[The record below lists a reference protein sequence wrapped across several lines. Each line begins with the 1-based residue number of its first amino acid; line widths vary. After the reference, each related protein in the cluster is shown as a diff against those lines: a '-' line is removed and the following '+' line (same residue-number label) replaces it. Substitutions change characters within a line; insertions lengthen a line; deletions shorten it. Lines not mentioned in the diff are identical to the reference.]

1 MEEIPNMLRS
11 STCRLRPFPKWRF
24 TWSALLIAAGV
35 CGCGDTL
42 QSLVLRPS
50 KEIRRTPEEFGFTYE
65 TLTLTDENGTPISA
79 WRVPTTS
86 ETKLGTI
93 VVVPG
98 NDANKGRYTVGLQ
111 FFVDF
116 GWDVILFDYQG
127 FGESGGAATFDGLIT
142 STRAVFKHATE
153 NDSVVAG
160 LGISLGAPVLIRM
173 AAEFDLAAIVMDGTV
188 NIWEITTQWTD
199 SHGLGNDLFGIGNA
213 VAALS
218 STEDFDT
225 VRWVAQ
231 VTEPKLFVH
240 SMADNVAPFEGA
252 LDLYRAAPSPK
263 HFFIVEG
270 EHATAQFF
278 DPGLYRNIINAWLT
292 SIVLHDEE
300 FTQQY
305 LAILDEEVRA
315 TLLELGLITPEQAA
329 GLTVSGGG

>member
-1 MEEIPNMLRS
+1 M
-11 STCRLRPFPKWRF
+11 
-24 TWSALLIAAGV
+24 
-35 CGCGDTL
+35 
-42 QSLVLRPS
+42 
-50 KEIRRTPEEFGFTYE
+50 
-65 TLTLTDENGTPISA
+65 
-79 WRVPTTS
+79 PTTS

-116 GWDVILFDYQG
+116 GWDVILYDYQG
-127 FGESGGAATFDGLIT
+127 FGESGGSATFDGLIT
-142 STRAVFKHATE
+142 SSRAVFKHATE

-199 SHGLGNDLFGIGNA
+199 SHGIGNDLFGIGNV

-225 VRWVAQ
+225 VRWIAQ
-231 VTEPKLFVH
+231 ATEPKLFVH
-240 SMADNVAPFEGA
+240 SLADNVAPFEGA
-252 LDLYRAAPSPK
+252 MALYRAAPSPK

-292 SIVLHDEE
+292 SIVLRDEA